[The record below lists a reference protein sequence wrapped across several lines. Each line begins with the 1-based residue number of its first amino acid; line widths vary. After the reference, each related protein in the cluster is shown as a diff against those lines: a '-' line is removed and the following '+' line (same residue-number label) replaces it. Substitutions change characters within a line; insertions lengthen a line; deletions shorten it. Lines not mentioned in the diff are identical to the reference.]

1 MAAFSIN
8 SNVKLATSAPAL
20 QILSESVVGLI
31 DCTIIEGH
39 RNAVRQNKL
48 VQHGKSQL
56 KYPDSAHNRAPSCA
70 VDVIAYPIDWVDR
83 ERQTLFAGYVLGVAQ
98 AQGLQL
104 RWGGDWDRD
113 GDHHDQSFHDLPHL
127 ELRSW
132 PSELDDA
139 E

>member
-1 MAAFSIN
+1 MFDVAAFSIN
-8 SNVKLATSAPAL
+8 SKVKLATCAPAL
-20 QILSESVVGLI
+20 QILFESVVGLI

-113 GDHHDQSFHDLPHL
+113 FQVADNSFDDLVHF
-127 ELRSW
+127 ELV
-132 PSELDDA
+132 EA
-139 E
+139 